1 MAKKFDDNLFE
12 DIKYVAPEEMDD
24 DLFEDVNISDDMSQL
39 EAAAR
44 GAAQGLTFDFG
55 DEIAG
60 AAQAGVG
67 ALQGE
72 EGSLKEL
79 YQKYR
84 DEQRKQ
90 MEQAAEEHPVTY
102 YGSDIAAGVLPALL
116 TGGASA
122 AASVGGSLAKGAAK
136 GSLKTAMKEAAKTG
150 AKFGAATGAGM
161 SKSEITEGDIGGLAK
176 DVASGAAFGGISG
189 AGMPIL
195 GKAASKAKQKTGDL
209 LEGAVDLIP
218 GVEAI
223 KLGYKAGKKGIGIS
237 QEDMLEEGL
246 RVAKE
251 LNKKVSEVLSKSGVE
266 RKKAMKLADEAGTR
280 INAGE
285 VIDEVLNDIIE
296 EGAIGLDI
304 KGKEKLV
311 QSVSL
316 LKEGFYDQLQA
327 SKLESKLAGQVAK
340 DNALHGAEVETVSSI
355 NKNYDE
361 LLPIPDAKG
370 TVKGVNAKMS
380 MKTPEGVVEYN
391 KVLTQPLDDTVV
403 KRIEYDAES
412 MMPTELKSVIDY
424 VNGNLVGDLSKP
436 AKNANESKARELA
449 VKLREKLDDAVEEFA
464 DPTGTM
470 RNTFRGMEKLG
481 SKQAGIGTEQAVED
495 NIDSIAKKLLSTGTS
510 SEIDKQR
517 AFQKFRQASPE
528 YSQVIDEAEFISKLN
543 DKLGGM
549 TEGVRT
555 TNVRGLLGT
564 AEGAV
569 AKGSNIAGRAI
580 RNISEKAKPISTI
593 KNKVAN
599 RVMDSSDEALTGVS
613 QRMLSSDKKAI
624 QEMGQQLQYAL
635 QQEGPI
641 KNALIWSLSQNPLVR
656 KMVNSQE
663 EEVADDLGF
672 EPMTIGTEESN
683 TLEEVDSQYIERSP
697 DSVKEDSNYSQNIDK
712 DLMHRL
718 EGYREKGYIPKSKGE
733 ILGRSGVT
741 IANALDLGQRRNL
754 DDLDLDPMIKEKLT
768 PYLGKIKEEAD
779 TFLNKNP
786 LDLSGDINN
795 NKIIDAREVA
805 NATSSTYYSDVEDN
819 FNRNNKHEK
828 EFSNLPNPVKS
839 VLYSKQFQ
847 TGKLGNR
854 LIEAASN
861 DDDYS
866 DVVEVLKGSSNT
878 RRQEEGRYLEQKLE
892 ELQKA
897 KDREQKQLGSG
908 ATPGTERASLD
919 DLMGKL
925 QGLDINDSDRAEM
938 ENAAFNGDMNKLQEL
953 MDQYRSMLT

>member
-1 MAKKFDDNLFE
+1 MKKDTYDEFGFE
-12 DIKYVAPEEMDD
+12 PAEDSADYSEFG
-24 DLFEDVNISDDMSQL
+24 FEAEPDEMSQL

-55 DEIAG
+55 DELAG

-90 MEQAAEEHPVTY
+90 MEQAAEEYPVTY

-122 AASVGGSLAKGAAK
+122 AASVGKSLAKGATK

-150 AKFGAATGAGM
+150 AKFGAVTGAGT
-161 SKSEITEGDIGGLAK
+161 SKAELFDGELGGLTK
-176 DVASGAAFGGISG
+176 DTIAGGVLGGISG
-189 AGMPIL
+189 AAMPVL
-195 GKAASKAKQKTGDL
+195 GKGVSKATQKTGDL
-209 LEGAVDLIP
+209 LEGAVNLIP
-218 GVEAI
+218 GAEST
-223 KLGYKAGKKGIGIS
+223 KLAYKGGKKGIGIS
-237 QEDMLEEGL
+237 QEEMIKEGK

-251 LNKKVSEVLSKSGVE
+251 LNEKVSEVLSKSGVE
-266 RKKAMKLADEAGTR
+266 RKKAIELADEAGTR

-285 VIDEVLNDIIE
+285 VIDDVINDIIE

-340 DNALHGAEVETVSSI
+340 DQALHGSEVETVSSI
-355 NKNYDE
+355 NKAYDE
-361 LLPIPDAKG
+361 LLPLPDAKG

-449 VKLREKLDDAVEEFA
+449 VKLRGLLDDAVDEFA
-464 DPTGTM
+464 DPTGAM
-470 RNTFRGMEKLG
+470 KNTFRGMEKLG
-481 SKQAGIGTEQAVED
+481 SKQAGRGTEQAVEG

-517 AFQKFRQASPE
+517 AFEKFRQASPE
-528 YSQVIDEAEFISKLN
+528 YSQVIDEAEFISKYN

-549 TEGVRT
+549 IDGVRT
-555 TNVRGLLGT
+555 TNIRGLLGT

-569 AKGSNIAGRAI
+569 AKGANVAGKAV
-580 RNISEKAKPISTI
+580 RNISEKAKPVTNMSS
-593 KNKVAN
+593 KVAN
-599 RVMDSSDEALTGVS
+599 KVGDVKDSILVGASEK
-613 QRMLSSDKKAI
+613 MLSSNKKVM

-641 KNALIWSLSQNPLVR
+641 KSALIWSLSQNPLVR
-656 KMVNSQE
+656 KIVNEQE
-663 EEVADDLGF
+663 ENTAEDIGS
-672 EPMTIGTEESN
+672 EPMNIGTEETN
-683 TLEEVDSQYIERSP
+683 TPEVDNSRTPSSLQMDEPMDRAKYIQKRLIDGGISEDDVMAILANIGHETKGTFDPKERQDVGSGENYLRGEDVP
-697 DSVKEDSNYSQNIDK
+697 EDEWFSDSKKGRGTGLLQWDDRRKDQNRKDGSVQIGLKRFAEERGKRWDDIDVQIDYILYELKGREGSKFKHVTNAKSLEDKVKMFSEKVERPGIPHMENRLNMLKELQEKLKKLNKAIESHSSYINSGGSALESSTGDRTMGYINELPISEDEK
-712 DLMHRL
+712 DEMNQAVA
-718 EGYREKGYIPKSKGE
+718 EGDIVKLREMMNKYREMVG
-733 ILGRSGVT
+733 
-741 IANALDLGQRRNL
+741 
-754 DDLDLDPMIKEKLT
+754 
-768 PYLGKIKEEAD
+768 
-779 TFLNKNP
+779 
-786 LDLSGDINN
+786 
-795 NKIIDAREVA
+795 
-805 NATSSTYYSDVEDN
+805 
-819 FNRNNKHEK
+819 
-828 EFSNLPNPVKS
+828 
-839 VLYSKQFQ
+839 
-847 TGKLGNR
+847 
-854 LIEAASN
+854 
-861 DDDYS
+861 
-866 DVVEVLKGSSNT
+866 
-878 RRQEEGRYLEQKLE
+878 
-892 ELQKA
+892 
-897 KDREQKQLGSG
+897 
-908 ATPGTERASLD
+908 
-919 DLMGKL
+919 
-925 QGLDINDSDRAEM
+925 
-938 ENAAFNGDMNKLQEL
+938 
-953 MDQYRSMLT
+953 